1 MMEMHLNLNNHPCF
15 NKELRHQYGRI
26 HLPVAPKC
34 NIQCNYCNRKY
45 NCANENRPGVTGA
58 TVNPA
63 QALWYLEQVVKRD
76 PRIAVVGIAGP
87 GDPFANPVETLKTLR
102 FVRERFPQML
112 VCVST
117 NGLNVNPYLKELVDL
132 QVSHVTVTINAVDP
146 VIGAQIYSWVRDGKV
161 IYRGQKAAEV
171 LLEKQLDAIRNLKQ
185 AGLIVK
191 INTLMIPGI
200 NDQHVKAVAQKMGE
214 LNADIMNCIPLL
226 PTQDTVFQDIAEPLP
241 EVIHRIRSQV
251 KEYLPQMEHCTR
263 CRADAAGLLGE
274 PLTMEN
280 QQTLLESSR
289 MIADPMDDR
298 RYVAVA
304 SMEGVLINQHL
315 GEADRLLIYEKTDPE
330 IRLME
335 TRETPESGL
344 GKQRWLQMA
353 EILKDC
359 HSLLVSGIGESPRE
373 ILEHNGIEIFVTEGL
388 IAEELNLIFAGQKP
402 RSVCSRKSGCGSDC
416 TGSGF
421 GCG

>member
-1 MMEMHLNLNNHPCF
+1 MNLNLSNHPCF
-15 NKELRHQYGRI
+15 NKDLRHQYGRV

-45 NCANENRPGVTGA
+45 NCANENRPGVTSA
-58 TVNPA
+58 TLNPA
-63 QALWYLEQVVKRD
+63 QALWYLEKVVKRD

-102 FVRERFPQML
+102 LVRERYPQML
-112 VCVST
+112 LCVST
-117 NGLNVNPYLKELVDL
+117 NGLNINPYIKELVDL
-132 QVSHVTVTINAVDP
+132 KVSHVTVTINAVDP

-171 LLEKQLDAIRNLKQ
+171 LLERQLEAVRNLKQ

-191 INTLMIPGI
+191 INTLIIPDM
-200 NDQHVKAVAQKMGE
+200 NDHHIEAVAQKMAQ
-214 LNADIMNCIPLL
+214 LKADIMNCIPLL
-226 PTQDTVFQDIAEPLP
+226 PTQDTVFQDIVEPLP
-241 EVIHRIRSQV
+241 EAVNKIRSQV
-251 KEYLPQMEHCTR
+251 QEYLPQMDHCTR

-274 PLTMEN
+274 PLTTEN
-280 QQTLLESSR
+280 QQNLVESSR
-289 MIADPMDDR
+289 MIAGPIDER

-315 GEADRLLIYEKTDPE
+315 GEASRLLIFEKTGTE
-330 IRLME
+330 IRLLE
-335 TRETPESGL
+335 TRETPKSGI

-353 EILKDC
+353 RILKDC
-359 HSLLVSGIGESPRE
+359 HSLLVSGVGESPRE
-373 ILEHNGIEIFVTEGL
+373 ILEHDGIEIFVTEGL
-388 IAEELNLIFAGQKP
+388 IAEELSLIFAGIKP

-416 TGSGF
+416 SGGGF